1 MLRMLDEEAKS
12 EEELAE
18 AQAEASA
25 LEGKVKKQEETYK
38 AEKASL
44 ESAMAEK
51 VRASLARDALSA
63 HVYITTHPSV
73 HPSIHPSIHSD

>member
-63 HVYITTHPSV
+63 HVYHHNASIRPSVHPSV
-73 HPSIHPSIHSD
+73 HPL